1 MKIFEIKNVRQELYI
16 NILFGLISIYKFS
29 GICFDLKFLNIL
41 FFRISK
47 YYKRGVLR
55 NFYELFPSSDIKAE
69 VREECLKQ
77 IIEQVPSGAKN
88 IVMIRSGLGET
99 YLLNL
104 YLKQYMQK
112 YNLSFD
118 NTYFVGL
125 RENFAELFKQY
136 NPEIHYKKIGLNWDY
151 LSFAI
156 EKDFYSQD
164 DRNIFVYINKDF
176 IYKLMN
182 TYKNS
187 DNPEH
192 YVRAVQNLFEFKPDE
207 INSAFC
213 ADSNQRLLVLN
224 KLKKSGLNINKFIFV
239 SPDALSI
246 YPLSNHFWEELEANL
261 KHKGYDIFVNSKAFT
276 ITEAKIIAS
285 YSKGII
291 GMRSG
296 FIETLLELNKPMHI
310 IYTPML
316 INNMPADKF
325 CKAHSLVFYPYTKK
339 ELIFE
344 YENQNNNEK
353 LIMEE
358 IVRRFE

>member
-1 MKIFEIKNVRQELYI
+1 MNLGDHNDHQCLLDHQDQCHHQIVHLI
-16 NILFGLISIYKFS
+16 N
-29 GICFDLKFLNIL
+29 
-41 FFRISK
+41 
-47 YYKRGVLR
+47 
-55 NFYELFPSSDIKAE
+55 
-69 VREECLKQ
+69 
-77 IIEQVPSGAKN
+77 
-88 IVMIRSGLGET
+88 
-99 YLLNL
+99 
-104 YLKQYMQK
+104 
-112 YNLSFD
+112 
-118 NTYFVGL
+118 
-125 RENFAELFKQY
+125 
-136 NPEIHYKKIGLNWDY
+136 YKKIGLNWDY